1 MLEGLLERLQQ
12 IIRDTDRCTRGRED
26 TLWLLLPHT
35 PASGLDRVRERLVEG
50 LETINSDGNT
60 KLRLRFVGCVFPEQI
75 QNEEDGA
82 LILARLAGDLS

>member
-1 MLEGLLERLQQ
+1 M
-12 IIRDTDRCTRGRED
+12 
-26 TLWLLLPHT
+26 
-35 PASGLDRVRERLVEG
+35 RERLVEG
-50 LETINSDGNT
+50 LETIDSDGNT